1 MQTGGEAPVSNH
13 SKLRFLVVLLF
24 AAFATAALVSA
35 DIGAL
40 AQNANSS
47 TTGDESAQNSN
58 ANMMGGMRR
67 GSRARRGRRGRRGR
81 GRAAS
86 NAAAV
91 SAAEQGSMIDPN
103 GGAAAQSGD
112 ISGEK
117 TDLSG
122 TYAGHMTMM
131 GGHEMSGEVTLTIT
145 GNTFTITGESMSHDG
160 RVYAVTTRGY
170 TGASFYFSD
179 ISNPATNTPVVAT
192 VRARKK
198 GDSGLWLSPVPG
210 TQTSMTFGTGGG
222 GGGGGGRRGR
232 RARRSEMMTTPPAE
246 ATGDASAT
254 DGAPAMGAA
263 SATGG
268 GETGGKGGR
277 RGSRRGRRRAP
288 TTNTNSNTGDNS
300 NATPPM

>member
-1 MQTGGEAPVSNH
+1 VSNH

-47 TTGDESAQNSN
+47 TTGGESAQDSN
-58 ANMMGGMRR
+58 ANMMGTTRR
-67 GSRARRGRRGRRGR
+67 GGRGRRGRRGR
-81 GRAAS
+81 RARRGRAA

-91 SAAEQGSMIDPN
+91 AAAEGGAMIDPN

-112 ISGEK
+112 VSGEQ

-122 TYAGHMTMM
+122 TYAGHMTMT
-131 GGHEMSGEVTLTIT
+131 GGHEMSGEVSLTIT
-145 GNTFTITGESMSHDG
+145 GNTFTITGEGMTHNG

-192 VRARKK
+192 VRARKR
-198 GDSGLWLSPVPG
+198 GDGLWLSPVPG
-210 TQTSMTFGTGGG
+210 TQTRMTFGTGGG
-222 GGGGGGRRGR
+222 GGGGRGRRGR
-232 RARRSEMMTTPPAE
+232 RARRSETMTAPSPDATGD

-254 DGAPAMGAA
+254 GDAAAAGDASMSPAPRR
-263 SATGG
+263 
-268 GETGGKGGR
+268 R

-288 TTNTNSNTGDNS
+288 ATNTNANTGDNS

>member
-1 MQTGGEAPVSNH
+1 MSNH

-24 AAFATAALVSA
+24 AAFATAALVTA

-47 TTGDESAQNSN
+47 TTGDASAENSN
-58 ANMMGGMRR
+58 ANMM
-67 GSRARRGRRGRRGR
+67 SAPRRGRRGRRGSR
-81 GRAAS
+81 RRARAS

-91 SAAEQGSMIDPN
+91 AAAEASATGDAS
-103 GGAAAQSGD
+103 AAQSGD
-112 ISGEK
+112 VSGEQ

-122 TYAGHMTMM
+122 TYTGHMTMT

-145 GNTFTITGESMSHDG
+145 GNTFQLSGEGMTHGG

-179 ISNPATNTPVVAT
+179 ITNPATSTAVVAT

-210 TQTSMTFGTGGG
+210 TQTRMTFSTGGSMG
-222 GGGGGGRRGR
+222 SRPRGRRGR
-232 RARRSEMMTTPPAE
+232 RARRPAAETPPAE
-246 ATGDASAT
+246 TPSDST
-254 DGAPAMGAA
+254 
-263 SATGG
+263 
-268 GETGGKGGR
+268 
-277 RGSRRGRRRAP
+277 
-288 TTNTNSNTGDNS
+288 
-300 NATPPM
+300 TPPV